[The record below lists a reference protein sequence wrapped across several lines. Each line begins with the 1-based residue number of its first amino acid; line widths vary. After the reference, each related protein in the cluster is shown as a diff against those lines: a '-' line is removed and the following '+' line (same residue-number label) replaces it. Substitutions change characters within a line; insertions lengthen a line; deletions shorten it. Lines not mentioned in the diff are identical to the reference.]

1 MPNIKFAFFGTP
13 EIAVDTL
20 DILKNSGFTPSVI
33 ITARDMPRGRK
44 LTITP
49 PPVKVWAEN
58 NNIPVFQPDKL
69 DQDFALQLSTFNFE
83 LSVVVAYGKIFPE
96 WLINLPRLG
105 TLNIHYS
112 LLPTYRGASPVQ
124 SAILNGD
131 KITGV
136 TIQQMQNKLD
146 AGPIIAQEE
155 VVIDPNEKT
164 PELLKKLTE
173 IGGELLVKTLPDYL
187 AGKTMPR
194 KQDDNQA
201 TLCKKIRKED
211 GLIDLNGNSINNYN
225 KFRAFFEW
233 PRSYFFRDKKRI
245 IITDAKL
252 ENGILVIKKILP
264 EGKKEISWR

>member
-1 MPNIKFAFFGTP
+1 MNKINFVFFGTP
-13 EIAVDTL
+13 QIAVDTL
-20 DILKNSGFTPSVI
+20 EILKSHSFLPSLVV
-33 ITARDMPRGRK
+33 TAPDKPAGRK
-44 LTITP
+44 MIMTP
-49 PPVKVWAEN
+49 PPVKTWAEK
-58 NNIPVFQPDKL
+58 NNILFLQPEKL
-69 DQDFALQLSTFNFE
+69 DENFKKLLSTNYFL
-83 LSVVVAYGKIFPE
+83 LSIVVAYGKIFPE
-96 WLINLPRLG
+96 WLINTPKLG

-112 LLPTYRGASPVQ
+112 LLPKYRGASPVQ

-194 KQDDNQA
+194 KRSENQA

-264 EGKKEISWR
+264 EGKKEISW